1 MNLEQLNFAWKGWQ
15 LVFVLFTIVVN
26 SPRDARQ
33 KRPDSIPSRARFF
46 TAALPESS
54 LQKTSIDLQ
63 STLTLFLSR
72 MDNLELNITNV
83 IKTNNLHER
92 ITAQEQD
99 KVSLYVD
106 SFEYQGDDM
115 DEEVRHSSEE
125 LRTVNTEIDLT
136 VGEVVRDQAE
146 AMSTCEYNSVTGLFN
161 QNSSVPQ
168 TFCHSSSHSPSQDVK
183 TVHSAISKRKIDDEN
198 DLNVLNNKII
208 YHIVTEEESSQAY
221 GTPILENLASV
232 VTKFWQTE
240 ARNEQKIKK
249 LKNEYLVATNC
260 PMFYVPTLNE

>member
-1 MNLEQLNFAWKGWQ
+1 
-15 LVFVLFTIVVN
+15 
-26 SPRDARQ
+26 
-33 KRPDSIPSRARFF
+33 
-46 TAALPESS
+46 
-54 LQKTSIDLQ
+54 
-63 STLTLFLSR
+63 

-106 SFEYQGDDM
+106 SFEYQGDDL

-161 QNSSVPQ
+161 QNSYILSLIF
-168 TFCHSSSHSPSQDVK
+168 TFPFSGRKDSSFS
-183 TVHSAISKRKIDDEN
+183 
-198 DLNVLNNKII
+198 
-208 YHIVTEEESSQAY
+208 Y
-221 GTPILENLASV
+221 
-232 VTKFWQTE
+232 F
-240 ARNEQKIKK
+240 
-249 LKNEYLVATNC
+249 
-260 PMFYVPTLNE
+260 